1 MNKLVD
7 NINFDDGPNKVNSIL
22 VNNYGYDLFDF
33 AYSLAIAV
41 CKEQP
46 IKSWRFWPLLKKEAP
61 DIFEQYRD
69 DIKLL
74 KEINEGLIRKLD
86 KHLKNVQYWGLVKGS
101 IKEPFCS
108 PFFPVQKIPGELNN
122 LNVKKRR
129 RKKHKFTINKR
140 REIIKELYKLNE
152 TINAEIDYY
161 ERYLS
166 YYRNKKG
173 RPVFPKTII
182 ASLWS
187 LIMRDKNGIHY
198 DRIAELLIWFS
209 EKLKNADYGKE
220 FSKSIKKN
228 PPGEREITRFHNKFP
243 NVLEEDSR
251 DIFFHNYREF
261 KKKQKV
267 YSFRIS
273 FEKEKPKFFPIEPTE
288 EQSIDLI
295 TFSGSSKF
303 PE

>member
-7 NINFDDGPNKVNSIL
+7 NINFNDGPSKVNSIL
-22 VNNYGYDLFDF
+22 IKRYGYDLFDF

-41 CKEQP
+41 CKKQP
-46 IKSWRFWPLLKKEAP
+46 IKSWRFWPLLKKETP
-61 DIFEQYRD
+61 DKFVQYSD
-69 DIKLL
+69 DIELL

-86 KHLKNVQYWGLVKGS
+86 KHLKNVQYWGLVKGN

-108 PFFPVQKIPGELNN
+108 PFFPVQKIRGKVNN

-129 RKKHKFTINKR
+129 GKSHKFTINKR

-152 TINAEIDYY
+152 TIDAEIDYY
-161 ERYLS
+161 EQYLS

-187 LIMRDKNGIHY
+187 LIMRDENGIHY
-198 DRIAELLIWFS
+198 NRIAGLLIWFS
-209 EKLKNADYGKE
+209 EKLKNTDYGKE
-220 FSKSIKKN
+220 FSESIKIN
-228 PPGEREITRFHNKFP
+228 PPKEREIARFHNNFP

-251 DIFFHNYREF
+251 DIFFHNYRKF
-261 KKKQKV
+261 IKNQKV
-267 YSFRIS
+267 YSFRIR
-273 FEKEKPKFFPIEPTE
+273 FEKEEPKFFPIEPTE
-288 EQSIDLI
+288 GQYIDLV
-295 TFSGSSKF
+295 TFSDGSKF
-303 PE
+303 P